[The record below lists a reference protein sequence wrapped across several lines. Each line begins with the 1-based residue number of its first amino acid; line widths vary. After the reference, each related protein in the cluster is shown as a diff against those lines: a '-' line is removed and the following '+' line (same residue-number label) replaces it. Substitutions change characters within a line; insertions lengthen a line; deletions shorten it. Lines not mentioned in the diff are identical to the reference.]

1 MRTPTVLCLLLSL
14 TVGSSSA
21 QVPASAGSWRIDPAT
36 QRERD
41 TTRKSILEDELASE
55 AKQFAD
61 AHAELREARALRFP
75 RAKVEDIAERLDRHR
90 RNIAEL
96 GREIARVEG
105 VGDVVISA
113 GPKRAVERLADNWL
127 IPGQATPPRGLDSV
141 PRPLPR
147 EPLAARNPDERGRPE
162 WIIPASPSGRFQ

>member
-36 QRERD
+36 QRERE
-41 TTRKSILEDELASE
+41 TTRKSILQEELASE

-61 AHAELREARALRFP
+61 AHAELREARVLRVP

-90 RNIAEL
+90 RNITEL
-96 GREIARVEG
+96 AREIARVEG
-105 VGDVVISA
+105 VGDVAISA

-127 IPGQATPPRGLDSV
+127 IPGEATPPRGLDSV
-141 PRPLPR
+141 PRPLQR
-147 EPLAARNPDERGRPE
+147 EPLAARNPDKRERPD

>member
-36 QRERD
+36 QRERE
-41 TTRKSILEDELASE
+41 TTRKSILQEELASE

-75 RAKVEDIAERLDRHR
+75 RAKVEDIVERLDRHR
-90 RNIAEL
+90 RNITEL
-96 GREIARVEG
+96 AREIARVEG
-105 VGDVVISA
+105 VGDVAISA

-127 IPGQATPPRGLDSV
+127 IPGEATPPRGLDSV
-141 PRPLPR
+141 PRPLQR
-147 EPLAARNPDERGRPE
+147 EPLAARNPDKRERPD

>member
-41 TTRKSILEDELASE
+41 TTRKSILEEELASE

-61 AHAELREARALRFP
+61 AHAELREARVLRVP

-90 RNIAEL
+90 RNITEL
-96 GREIARVEG
+96 AREIARVEG
-105 VGDVVISA
+105 VGDVAISA

-127 IPGQATPPRGLDSV
+127 IPGEATPPRGLDSV

-147 EPLAARNPDERGRPE
+147 EPLPARNPDERGRPE

>member
-21 QVPASAGSWRIDPAT
+21 QVPASAGSWRVDSAT

-41 TTRKSILEDELASE
+41 TTRKSILEHELASE

-61 AHAELREARALRFP
+61 AHAELREARALRVP
-75 RAKVEDIAERLDRHR
+75 RANVEDIAERLDRHR

-105 VGDVVISA
+105 VEDVAISA

-127 IPGQATPPRGLDSV
+127 IPGEATPPRGLDSV
-141 PRPLPR
+141 PRPLQR
-147 EPLAARNPDERGRPE
+147 EPLAARNPDKRERPD
-162 WIIPASPSGRFQ
+162 WIIPAGQSGRFQ

>member
-14 TVGSSSA
+14 IVGSSSA

-41 TTRKSILEDELASE
+41 TTRKSILEEELASE

-61 AHAELREARALRFP
+61 AHAELREARVLRVP

-90 RNIAEL
+90 RNITEL
-96 GREIARVEG
+96 AREIARVEG
-105 VGDVVISA
+105 VADVAISA

-127 IPGQATPPRGLDSV
+127 IPGEATPPRGLDSV
-141 PRPLPR
+141 PRPLQR
-147 EPLAARNPDERGRPE
+147 EPLAARNPDKRERPD